1 MKNNRKK
8 DIRLGVNIDHV
19 ATLRNARKENF
30 PSPVKAAE
38 LALQSGADSITAH
51 LREDRR
57 HINDNDIEE
66 ISLNFPGKLNL
77 EMAATEEM
85 LAIAEKIKPF
95 SCCIVPEKRE
105 EVTTEGGLDVI
116 NNYNKL
122 KPMITRLRDIGIRTT
137 LFIDP
142 DDSQLE
148 SCYDI
153 QIDCA
158 EIHCGTLC
166 KLHEENDNKFDFE
179 FNKIKNFSE
188 KLFSNGIEAHAG
200 HGLNYETTKIVS
212 TVNEIKE
219 LNIGFFIIAESIF
232 HGLEKSIFKIKES
245 MIEGRSLRDK
255 WW

>member
-1 MKNNRKK
+1 MKNNIKK

-19 ATLRNARKENF
+19 ATLSNARKENF

-38 LALQSGADSITAH
+38 LALKSGADSITAH

-57 HINDNDIEE
+57 HIKDNDIEE
-66 ISLNFPGKLNL
+66 ISFNFPGKLNL

-105 EVTTEGGLDVI
+105 EVTTEGGLNVI
-116 NNYNKL
+116 NNHNKL
-122 KPMITRLRDIGIRTT
+122 KPMIARLRDVGIRTT

-142 DDSQLE
+142 DDSQLN
-148 SCYDI
+148 SCYDL

-166 KLHEENDNKFDFE
+166 RLYEKNDKNFDFE
-179 FNKIKNFSE
+179 FNKIKSFSE

-200 HGLNYETTKIVS
+200 HGLNYETTKIIS
-212 TVNEIKE
+212 TINEIEE

-232 HGLEKSIFKIKES
+232 HGLEKTIINIKES
-245 MIEGRSLRDK
+245 MIAGRLLKDK
-255 WW
+255 

>member
-1 MKNNRKK
+1 MKNNIKK

-38 LALQSGADSITAH
+38 LALKSGADSITAH

-57 HINDNDIEE
+57 HITDNDIEE
-66 ISLNFPGKLNL
+66 ISFNFPGKLNL

-105 EVTTEGGLDVI
+105 EVTTEGGLNVI
-116 NNYNKL
+116 NNHNKL
-122 KPMITRLRDIGIRTT
+122 KPMIARLRDVGIRTT

-142 DDSQLE
+142 DDSQLN
-148 SCYDI
+148 SCYDL

-166 KLHEENDNKFDFE
+166 RLHEKNDNNFDFE
-179 FNKIKNFSE
+179 FNKIKSFSE

-200 HGLNYETTKIVS
+200 HGLNYETTKIIS
-212 TVNEIKE
+212 TINEIEE

-232 HGLEKSIFKIKES
+232 HGLEKTIINIKES
-245 MIEGRSLRDK
+245 MMAGRLYKDK
-255 WW
+255 

>member
-1 MKNNRKK
+1 MKNNIKK

-38 LALQSGADSITAH
+38 LALKSGADSITAH

-57 HINDNDIEE
+57 HINDNDIKE

-95 SCCIVPEKRE
+95 SCCIVPEKRK
-105 EVTTEGGLDVI
+105 EVTTEGGLNVV
-116 NNYNKL
+116 NNHNKL

-142 DDSQLE
+142 EDSQLE
-148 SCYDI
+148 ACYDL

-158 EIHCGTLC
+158 EIHCGRLC
-166 KLHEENDNKFDFE
+166 NLYEKNENKFDFE
-179 FNKIKNFSE
+179 FNKIKSFSE

-200 HGLNYETTKIVS
+200 HGLNYETTKIIS
-212 TVNEIKE
+212 TVNEIEE

-232 HGLEKSIFKIKES
+232 HGLEKTIINIKES
-245 MIEGRSLRDK
+245 MIAGRLLKDK
-255 WW
+255 

>member
-1 MKNNRKK
+1 MKNNIKK

-57 HINDNDIEE
+57 HINDNDIKE
-66 ISLNFPGKLNL
+66 IAFNFPGKLNL
-77 EMAATEEM
+77 EMAATQEM

-148 SCYDI
+148 SCYDL

-158 EIHCGTLC
+158 EIHCGRLC
-166 KLHEENDNKFDFE
+166 NLYEKNDNKFDFE
-179 FNKIKNFSE
+179 FNKIKSFSE

-200 HGLNYETTKIVS
+200 HGLNYETTKIIS
-212 TVNEIKE
+212 TINEIEE

-232 HGLEKSIFKIKES
+232 HGLEKTIINIKES
-245 MIEGRSLRDK
+245 MIAGRLLKDK
-255 WW
+255 

>member
-1 MKNNRKK
+1 MKNNIKK

-57 HINDNDIEE
+57 HIKDNDIEE
-66 ISLNFPGKLNL
+66 ISFNFPGKLNL

-105 EVTTEGGLDVI
+105 EVTTEGGLNVI
-116 NNYNKL
+116 NNHNKL
-122 KPMITRLRDIGIRTT
+122 KPMIARLRGVGIRTT

-142 DDSQLE
+142 DDSQLN
-148 SCYDI
+148 SCYDL

-166 KLHEENDNKFDFE
+166 RLYENNDNKFDIE

-200 HGLNYETTKIVS
+200 HGLNYETTKIIS
-212 TVNEIKE
+212 TVNEIEE

-232 HGLEKSIFKIKES
+232 HGLEKTIINIKEY
-245 MIEGRSLRDK
+245 IIAGRLPKDK
-255 WW
+255 

>member
-57 HINDNDIEE
+57 HISDNDIKE
-66 ISLNFPGKLNL
+66 ISFNFPGKLNL

-105 EVTTEGGLDVI
+105 EVTTEGGLNVI
-116 NNYNKL
+116 NNHNKL

-142 DDSQLE
+142 EDSQLN
-148 SCYDI
+148 SCYDL

-158 EIHCGTLC
+158 EIHCGRLC
-166 KLHEENDNKFDFE
+166 NLYEKNDNKFDFE
-179 FNKIKNFSE
+179 FNKIKSFSE

-200 HGLNYETTKIVS
+200 HGLNYETTKIIS
-212 TVNEIKE
+212 TVDEIEE

-232 HGLEKSIFKIKES
+232 HGLEKTIINIKES
-245 MIEGRSLRDK
+245 MIAGRLSKDK
-255 WW
+255 

>member
-1 MKNNRKK
+1 MKNNIKK

-38 LALQSGADSITAH
+38 LALKSGADSITAH

-57 HINDNDIEE
+57 HIKDNDIEE
-66 ISLNFPGKLNL
+66 ISFNFPGKLNL

-105 EVTTEGGLDVI
+105 EVTTEGGLNVI
-116 NNYNKL
+116 NNHNKL
-122 KPMITRLRDIGIRTT
+122 KPMIARLRDVGIRTT

-142 DDSQLE
+142 DDSQLN
-148 SCYDI
+148 SCYDL

-166 KLHEENDNKFDFE
+166 RLHERNDNKFDFE
-179 FNKIKNFSE
+179 FNKIKSFSE

-200 HGLNYETTKIVS
+200 HGLNYETTKIIS
-212 TVNEIKE
+212 SINEIEE

-232 HGLEKSIFKIKES
+232 HGLEKTIINIKES
-245 MIEGRSLRDK
+245 MIAGRLLKDK
-255 WW
+255 

>member
-57 HINDNDIEE
+57 HINDNDIKE
-66 ISLNFPGKLNL
+66 ISFNFPGKLNL
-77 EMAATEEM
+77 EMAATQEM

-116 NNYNKL
+116 NNHNKL

-158 EIHCGTLC
+158 EIHCGSLC

-179 FNKIKNFSE
+179 FNKIKSFSE

-200 HGLNYETTKIVS
+200 HGLNYETTKIIS
-212 TVNEIKE
+212 TVNEIEE
-219 LNIGFFIIAESIF
+219 LNIGFFIIADSIF
-232 HGLEKSIFKIKES
+232 HGLEKTIINIKES
-245 MIEGRSLRDK
+245 MIAGRLLKDK
-255 WW
+255 

>member
-116 NNYNKL
+116 NNHNKL

-158 EIHCGTLC
+158 EIHCGSLC

-179 FNKIKNFSE
+179 FNKIKSFSE

-200 HGLNYETTKIVS
+200 HGLNYETTKIIS
-212 TVNEIKE
+212 TVNEIEE
-219 LNIGFFIIAESIF
+219 LNIGFFIIADSIF
-232 HGLEKSIFKIKES
+232 HGLEKTIINIKES
-245 MIEGRSLRDK
+245 MIAGRLLKDK
-255 WW
+255 

>member
-1 MKNNRKK
+1 LKNNRKK

-57 HINDNDIEE
+57 HINDNDIKE

-85 LAIAEKIKPF
+85 LSIAEKIKPF

-116 NNYNKL
+116 NNHNKL

-137 LFIDP
+137 LFIDH

-148 SCYDI
+148 TCYDL

-158 EIHCGTLC
+158 EIHCGRLC
-166 KLHEENDNKFDFE
+166 KLHEKNDSKFDFE
-179 FNKIKNFSE
+179 FDKIRSFSE

-200 HGLNYETTKIVS
+200 HGLNYETTKIIS
-212 TVNEIKE
+212 TINEIEE

-232 HGLEKSIFKIKES
+232 HGLEKTIINIKES
-245 MIEGRSLRDK
+245 MIAGRLLKDK
-255 WW
+255 

>member
-1 MKNNRKK
+1 MKNNIKK

-57 HINDNDIEE
+57 HINDNDIKE
-66 ISLNFPGKLNL
+66 ISFNFPGKLNL

-105 EVTTEGGLDVI
+105 EVTTEGGLNVI
-116 NNYNKL
+116 NNHNKL
-122 KPMITRLRDIGIRTT
+122 KPMIARLRDVGIRTT

-142 DDSQLE
+142 DDSQLN
-148 SCYDI
+148 SCYDL

-166 KLHEENDNKFDFE
+166 RLHEKNDNKFDFE
-179 FNKIKNFSE
+179 FNKIKSFSE

-200 HGLNYETTKIVS
+200 HGLNYETTKIIS
-212 TVNEIKE
+212 TVDEIEE

-232 HGLEKSIFKIKES
+232 HGLEKTIINIKES
-245 MIEGRSLRDK
+245 MIAGRLLKDK
-255 WW
+255 

>member
-1 MKNNRKK
+1 MKNNINK

-30 PSPVKAAE
+30 PSPIKAAE
-38 LALQSGADSITAH
+38 LALKSGADSITAH

-57 HINDNDIEE
+57 HINDNDIDE

-77 EMAATEEM
+77 EMAATDEM

-105 EVTTEGGLDVI
+105 EVTTEGGLDVL
-116 NNYNKL
+116 NNYKKL
-122 KPMITRLRDIGIRTT
+122 KPMIEKLRDSGVRTT

-148 SCYDI
+148 ACYDL

-158 EIHCGTLC
+158 EIHTGTLC
-166 KLHEENDNKFDFE
+166 RLYEKKDNNFNFE
-179 FNKIKNFSE
+179 FNKIRSFSE
-188 KLFSNGIEAHAG
+188 KLLSHGIEAHAG
-200 HGLNYETTKIVS
+200 HGLNYETTKIIS
-212 TVNEIKE
+212 TINEIKE

-232 HGLEKSIFKIKES
+232 HGLEKSITNIKES
-245 MIEGRSLRDK
+245 MIENRLLKD
-255 WW
+255 

>member
-1 MKNNRKK
+1 MKNNIKK

-38 LALQSGADSITAH
+38 LALKSGADSITAH

-57 HINDNDIEE
+57 HIKDNDIEE
-66 ISLNFPGKLNL
+66 ISFNFPGKLNL

-105 EVTTEGGLDVI
+105 EVTTEGGLNVI
-116 NNYNKL
+116 NNHNKL
-122 KPMITRLRDIGIRTT
+122 KPMIARLRDVGIRTT

-142 DDSQLE
+142 DDSQLN
-148 SCYDI
+148 SCYDL

-166 KLHEENDNKFDFE
+166 RLHEKNDNNFDFE
-179 FNKIKNFSE
+179 FNKIKSFSE

-200 HGLNYETTKIVS
+200 HGLNYETTKIIS
-212 TVNEIKE
+212 TINEIEE

-232 HGLEKSIFKIKES
+232 HGLEKTIINIKES
-245 MIEGRSLRDK
+245 MIEGRLLKDK
-255 WW
+255 

>member
-1 MKNNRKK
+1 MKNNIKK

-57 HINDNDIEE
+57 HIKDNDIEE
-66 ISLNFPGKLNL
+66 ISFNFPGKLNL

-105 EVTTEGGLDVI
+105 EVTTEGGLNVI
-116 NNYNKL
+116 NNHNKL
-122 KPMITRLRDIGIRTT
+122 KPMIARLRDVGIRTT

-142 DDSQLE
+142 DDSQLN
-148 SCYDI
+148 SCYDL

-166 KLHEENDNKFDFE
+166 RLHERNDNKFDFE
-179 FNKIKNFSE
+179 FNKIKSFSE

-200 HGLNYETTKIVS
+200 HGLNYETTKIIS
-212 TVNEIKE
+212 TINEIEE
-219 LNIGFFIIAESIF
+219 LNIGFFIIADSIF
-232 HGLEKSIFKIKES
+232 HGLEKTIINIKES
-245 MIEGRSLRDK
+245 MIAGRLLKDK
-255 WW
+255 

>member
-1 MKNNRKK
+1 MKNNIKK

-38 LALQSGADSITAH
+38 LALKSGADSITAH

-57 HINDNDIEE
+57 HINDNDIKE

-95 SCCIVPEKRE
+95 SCCIVPEKRK
-105 EVTTEGGLDVI
+105 EVTTEGGLNVV
-116 NNYNKL
+116 NNHNKL

-142 DDSQLE
+142 EDSQLE
-148 SCYDI
+148 ACYDL

-158 EIHCGTLC
+158 EIHCGRLC
-166 KLHEENDNKFDFE
+166 NLYEKNDNKFDFE
-179 FNKIKNFSE
+179 FNKIKSFSE

-200 HGLNYETTKIVS
+200 HGLNYETTKIIS
-212 TVNEIKE
+212 TVNEIEE

-232 HGLEKSIFKIKES
+232 HGLEKTIINIKES
-245 MIEGRSLRDK
+245 MIAGRLLKDK
-255 WW
+255 

>member
-1 MKNNRKK
+1 MKNNIKK

-57 HINDNDIEE
+57 HIKDNDIEE
-66 ISLNFPGKLNL
+66 ISFNFPGKLNL

-105 EVTTEGGLDVI
+105 EVTTEGGLNVI
-116 NNYNKL
+116 NNHNKL
-122 KPMITRLRDIGIRTT
+122 KPMIARLRDVGIRTT

-142 DDSQLE
+142 DDSQLN
-148 SCYDI
+148 SCYDL

-166 KLHEENDNKFDFE
+166 RLHEKNDNNFDFE
-179 FNKIKNFSE
+179 FNKIKSFSE
-188 KLFSNGIEAHAG
+188 KIFSNGIEAHAG
-200 HGLNYETTKIVS
+200 HGLNYETTKIIS
-212 TVNEIKE
+212 TINEIEE

-232 HGLEKSIFKIKES
+232 HGLEKTIINIKES
-245 MIEGRSLRDK
+245 MIAGRLLKDK
-255 WW
+255 

>member
-1 MKNNRKK
+1 LKNNIKK

-38 LALQSGADSITAH
+38 LALKSGADSITAH

-57 HINDNDIEE
+57 HIKDNDIEE
-66 ISLNFPGKLNL
+66 ISFNFPGKLNL

-105 EVTTEGGLDVI
+105 EVTTEGGLNVI
-116 NNYNKL
+116 NNHNKL
-122 KPMITRLRDIGIRTT
+122 KPMIARLRDVGIRTT

-142 DDSQLE
+142 DDSQLN
-148 SCYDI
+148 SCYDL

-166 KLHEENDNKFDFE
+166 RLHEKNDNNFDFE
-179 FNKIKNFSE
+179 FNKIKSFSE

-200 HGLNYETTKIVS
+200 HGLNYETTKIIS
-212 TVNEIKE
+212 SINEIEE

-232 HGLEKSIFKIKES
+232 HGLEKTIINIKES
-245 MIEGRSLRDK
+245 MIAGRLLKDK
-255 WW
+255 

>member
-1 MKNNRKK
+1 MKNNIKK

-38 LALQSGADSITAH
+38 LALKSGADSITAH

-57 HINDNDIEE
+57 HINDNDIKE
-66 ISLNFPGKLNL
+66 ISFNFPGKLNL

-105 EVTTEGGLDVI
+105 EVTTEGGLNVV
-116 NNYNKL
+116 NNHNKL

-142 DDSQLE
+142 EDSQLE
-148 SCYDI
+148 ACYDL

-158 EIHCGTLC
+158 EIHCGRLC
-166 KLHEENDNKFDFE
+166 NLYEKNDNKFDFE
-179 FNKIKNFSE
+179 FNKIKSFSE

-200 HGLNYETTKIVS
+200 HGLNYETTKIIS
-212 TVNEIKE
+212 TVNEIEE

-232 HGLEKSIFKIKES
+232 HGLEKTIINIKES
-245 MIEGRSLRDK
+245 MIAGRLLKDK
-255 WW
+255 

>member
-1 MKNNRKK
+1 MKNKIKK

-38 LALQSGADSITAH
+38 LALKSGADSITAH

-57 HINDNDIEE
+57 HIKDNDIEE
-66 ISLNFPGKLNL
+66 ISFNFPGKLNL

-105 EVTTEGGLDVI
+105 EVTTEGGLNVI
-116 NNYNKL
+116 NNHNKL
-122 KPMITRLRDIGIRTT
+122 KPMIARLRDVGIRTT

-142 DDSQLE
+142 DDSQLN
-148 SCYDI
+148 SCYDL

-166 KLHEENDNKFDFE
+166 RLHEKNDNNFDFE
-179 FNKIKNFSE
+179 FNKIKSFSE

-200 HGLNYETTKIVS
+200 HGLNYETTKIIS
-212 TVNEIKE
+212 TINEIEE

-232 HGLEKSIFKIKES
+232 HGLEKTIINIKES
-245 MIEGRSLRDK
+245 MIAGRLLKDK
-255 WW
+255 

>member
-116 NNYNKL
+116 NNHNKL

-179 FNKIKNFSE
+179 FNKIKSFSK

-200 HGLNYETTKIVS
+200 HGLNYETTKIIS
-212 TVNEIKE
+212 TVNEIEE
-219 LNIGFFIIAESIF
+219 LNIGFFIIADSIF
-232 HGLEKSIFKIKES
+232 HGLEKTIINIKES
-245 MIEGRSLRDK
+245 MIAGRLLKDK
-255 WW
+255 

>member
-1 MKNNRKK
+1 LKNNIKK

-38 LALQSGADSITAH
+38 LALKSGADSITAH

-57 HINDNDIEE
+57 HIKDNDIEE
-66 ISLNFPGKLNL
+66 ISFNFPGKLNL

-105 EVTTEGGLDVI
+105 EVTTEGGLNVI
-116 NNYNKL
+116 NNHNKL
-122 KPMITRLRDIGIRTT
+122 KPMIARLRDVGIRTT

-142 DDSQLE
+142 DDSQLN
-148 SCYDI
+148 SCYDL

-166 KLHEENDNKFDFE
+166 RLHERNDNKFDFE
-179 FNKIKNFSE
+179 FNKIKSFSE

-200 HGLNYETTKIVS
+200 HGLNYETTKIIS
-212 TVNEIKE
+212 TINEIEE

-232 HGLEKSIFKIKES
+232 HGLEKTIINIKES
-245 MIEGRSLRDK
+245 MIAGRLLKDK
-255 WW
+255 

>member
-57 HINDNDIEE
+57 HINDNDIKE
-66 ISLNFPGKLNL
+66 ISFNFPGKLNL

-105 EVTTEGGLDVI
+105 EVTTEGGLNVV
-116 NNYNKL
+116 NNHNKL

-142 DDSQLE
+142 EDSQLE
-148 SCYDI
+148 SCYDL

-158 EIHCGTLC
+158 EIHCGRLC
-166 KLHEENDNKFDFE
+166 NLYEKNDNKFDFE
-179 FNKIKNFSE
+179 FNKIKSFSE

-200 HGLNYETTKIVS
+200 HGLNYETTKIIS
-212 TVNEIKE
+212 TVDEIEE
-219 LNIGFFIIAESIF
+219 LNIGFFIIAESIY
-232 HGLEKSIFKIKES
+232 HGLEKTIINIKES
-245 MIEGRSLRDK
+245 MIADRLPKDK
-255 WW
+255 

>member
-1 MKNNRKK
+1 MKNNIKK

-57 HINDNDIEE
+57 HIKDNDIEE
-66 ISLNFPGKLNL
+66 ISFNFPGKLNL

-105 EVTTEGGLDVI
+105 EVTTEGGLNVI
-116 NNYNKL
+116 NNHNKL
-122 KPMITRLRDIGIRTT
+122 KPMIARLRDVGIRTT

-142 DDSQLE
+142 DDSQLN
-148 SCYDI
+148 SCYDL

-166 KLHEENDNKFDFE
+166 RLHERNDNKFDFE
-179 FNKIKNFSE
+179 FNKIKSFSE

-200 HGLNYETTKIVS
+200 HGLNYETTKIIS
-212 TVNEIKE
+212 TINEIEE

-232 HGLEKSIFKIKES
+232 HGLEKTIINIKES
-245 MIEGRSLRDK
+245 MIAGRLLKDK
-255 WW
+255 

>member
-1 MKNNRKK
+1 MKNNIKK
-8 DIRLGVNIDHV
+8 YIRLGVNIDHV

-57 HINDNDIEE
+57 HINDNDIKE
-66 ISLNFPGKLNL
+66 ISFNFPGKLNL
-77 EMAATEEM
+77 EMAATQEM

-148 SCYDI
+148 SCYDL

-158 EIHCGTLC
+158 EIHCGRLC
-166 KLHEENDNKFDFE
+166 NLYEKNDNKFDFE
-179 FNKIKNFSE
+179 FNKIKSFSE

-200 HGLNYETTKIVS
+200 HGLNYETTKIIS
-212 TVNEIKE
+212 TINEIEE

-232 HGLEKSIFKIKES
+232 HGLEKTIINIKES
-245 MIEGRSLRDK
+245 MIADRLLKDK
-255 WW
+255 

>member
-116 NNYNKL
+116 NNHNKL

-179 FNKIKNFSE
+179 FNKIKSFSK

-200 HGLNYETTKIVS
+200 HGLNYETTKIIS
-212 TVNEIKE
+212 TVNEIEE
-219 LNIGFFIIAESIF
+219 LNIGFFIIADSIF
-232 HGLEKSIFKIKES
+232 HGLEKTIINIKES
-245 MIEGRSLRDK
+245 MIEGRLLKDK
-255 WW
+255 

>member
-1 MKNNRKK
+1 MKNNIKK

-38 LALQSGADSITAH
+38 LALKSGADSITAH

-57 HINDNDIEE
+57 HIKDNDIEE
-66 ISLNFPGKLNL
+66 ISFNFPGKLNL

-105 EVTTEGGLDVI
+105 EVTTEGGLNVI
-116 NNYNKL
+116 NNHNKL
-122 KPMITRLRDIGIRTT
+122 KPMIARLRDVGIRTT

-142 DDSQLE
+142 DDSQLN
-148 SCYDI
+148 SCYDL

-166 KLHEENDNKFDFE
+166 RLHERNDNKFDSE
-179 FNKIKNFSE
+179 FNKIKSFSE

-200 HGLNYETTKIVS
+200 HGLNYETTKIIS
-212 TVNEIKE
+212 TINEIEE

-232 HGLEKSIFKIKES
+232 HGLEKTIINIKES
-245 MIEGRSLRDK
+245 MIAGRLLKDK
-255 WW
+255 

>member
-1 MKNNRKK
+1 MKNNIKK

-57 HINDNDIEE
+57 HINDNDIKE

-116 NNYNKL
+116 NNHNKL
-122 KPMITRLRDIGIRTT
+122 KPMITRLRDTGIRTT

-142 DDSQLE
+142 DDSHLE
-148 SCYDI
+148 SCYDL

-158 EIHCGTLC
+158 EIHCGRLC
-166 KLHEENDNKFDFE
+166 NLYEKNDNKFDFE

-200 HGLNYETTKIVS
+200 HGLNYDTTKIIS
-212 TVNEIKE
+212 TVNEIEE

-232 HGLEKSIFKIKES
+232 HGLEKTIINIKES
-245 MIEGRSLRDK
+245 MSAGRLLKDK
-255 WW
+255 

>member
-1 MKNNRKK
+1 MKNNIKK

-38 LALQSGADSITAH
+38 LALKSGADSITAH

-57 HINDNDIEE
+57 HIKDNDIEE
-66 ISLNFPGKLNL
+66 ISFNFPGKLNL

-105 EVTTEGGLDVI
+105 EVTTEGGLNVI
-116 NNYNKL
+116 NNHNKL
-122 KPMITRLRDIGIRTT
+122 KPMIARLRDVGIRTT

-142 DDSQLE
+142 DDSQLN
-148 SCYDI
+148 SCYDL

-158 EIHCGTLC
+158 EIHCGRLC
-166 KLHEENDNKFDFE
+166 NLHEKNDNKFDFE
-179 FNKIKNFSE
+179 FNKIKSFSE

-200 HGLNYETTKIVS
+200 HGLNYETTKIIS
-212 TVNEIKE
+212 TINEIEE

-232 HGLEKSIFKIKES
+232 HGLEKTIINIKES
-245 MIEGRSLRDK
+245 MIAGRLLKDK
-255 WW
+255 

>member
-57 HINDNDIEE
+57 HINDNDIKE
-66 ISLNFPGKLNL
+66 ISFNFPGKLNL

-105 EVTTEGGLDVI
+105 EVTTEGGLNVI
-116 NNYNKL
+116 NNHNKL
-122 KPMITRLRDIGIRTT
+122 KPMIARLRDVGIRTT

-142 DDSQLE
+142 EDSQLN
-148 SCYDI
+148 SCYDL

-166 KLHEENDNKFDFE
+166 RLHEKNDNKFDFE
-179 FNKIKNFSE
+179 FNKIKSFSE

-200 HGLNYETTKIVS
+200 HGLNYETTKIIS
-212 TVNEIKE
+212 TVNEIEE

-232 HGLEKSIFKIKES
+232 HGLEKTIINIKES
-245 MIEGRSLRDK
+245 MIVGRLLKDK
-255 WW
+255 

>member
-1 MKNNRKK
+1 MKNNIKK

-38 LALQSGADSITAH
+38 LALKSGADSITAH

-57 HINDNDIEE
+57 HINDNDIKE
-66 ISLNFPGKLNL
+66 ISFNFPGKLNL

-105 EVTTEGGLDVI
+105 EVTTEGGLNVV
-116 NNYNKL
+116 NNHNKL

-142 DDSQLE
+142 EDSQLE
-148 SCYDI
+148 ACYDL

-158 EIHCGTLC
+158 EIHCGRLC
-166 KLHEENDNKFDFE
+166 NLYEKNDNKFDFE
-179 FNKIKNFSE
+179 FNKIKSFSE

-200 HGLNYETTKIVS
+200 HGLNYETTKIIS
-212 TVNEIKE
+212 TINEIEE

-232 HGLEKSIFKIKES
+232 HGLEKTIINIKES
-245 MIEGRSLRDK
+245 MIAGRLLKDK
-255 WW
+255 